1 MKALVE
7 ITETSIL
14 TYHIDNVNSPEEA
27 AEIAQQRFDDGD
39 EPDEIEVLDIVVEA
53 FPEEEE

>member
-1 MKALVE
+1 MNALVE

-14 TYHIDNVNSPEEA
+14 TFHIENVNSPEEA

-39 EPDEIEVLDIVVEA
+39 EPDEVEVLDLSIEA
-53 FPEEEE
+53 FPEEE